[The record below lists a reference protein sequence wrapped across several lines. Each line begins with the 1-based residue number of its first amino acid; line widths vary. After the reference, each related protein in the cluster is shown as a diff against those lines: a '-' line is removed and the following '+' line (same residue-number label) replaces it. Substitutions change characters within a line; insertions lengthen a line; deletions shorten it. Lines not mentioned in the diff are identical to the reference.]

1 MMSTEARAH
10 WLRSLGALFIGV
22 IGLIAFYRAV
32 VPHDPPQEWLVW
44 RYLAVGAQAA
54 LFAVGSLCGGH
65 ALSSLIR
72 LRLPLR
78 ERLVMSFA
86 LGVLGW
92 ALLTVLLGLLGLLGT
107 VAFFGIPFVGIAFGG
122 LKLKRELSRALR
134 LRTVLRPAREGWT
147 ERLRRSFG
155 RVCVFL
161 IWIPLLTPVN
171 VTYDSMW
178 YHLSLA
184 EQYAAAG
191 AVFKLEEGWFAGTM
205 PHLSSYLYTWAF
217 LSPISKLFDSI
228 VLAAHLEF
236 VVFLATLAFVPVL
249 VDVLL
254 PRPRLIASWPL
265 MFLFPGVLLYDSAL
279 GCGADHVLAFWTIPL
294 FLSLRRFWR
303 RPGIGNAVLFGA
315 MTGAAALTKYQAVFF
330 LVGPLVIVFLR
341 LFWSIARLR
350 WRDAGVVLLV
360 AMSALVV
367 SSPHWLLN
375 TVWHHNP
382 IYPHLNSVFP
392 SVPLVEGIDT
402 TVAEKAWIPK
412 GTLSEKAKETL
423 IATAKFGFES
433 HDWIT
438 FHQDR
443 PVFGSLFLVAVG
455 FLPFLQRRRAV
466 GALMALTWSAVP
478 IWYWT
483 HHQDRYLQA
492 IVPLAAAAVGVAL
505 AGIWRRY
512 ELARPVVAAL
522 VLFQVLH
529 ASDIWTL
536 PAHTSI
542 FTAPVHSVV
551 DLIASS
557 KSSAPEELVDRHF
570 AISRAQKALPRTAK
584 VLVHDVHVHLGL
596 GRVAVRDHTSR
607 QGAINWALL
616 GSTRAAASQMERM
629 GVTHL
634 YWPGTP
640 TAWSSIGD
648 DLVFYRFAQL
658 TGVHATPLG
667 DGSWVTPIEKE
678 LVQSETPTV
687 LVMDC
692 ATERMTP
699 RELNRRWEPLYF
711 TSCAS
716 PVVPDDFDAQIAAS
730 EVVVVDSR
738 KHPNPPA
745 RLQAEFALLFDRYGF
760 KVWGRR

>member
-1 MMSTEARAH
+1 MWTKARAH
-10 WLRSLGALFIGV
+10 WGRSLGVLAVGV
-22 IGLIAFYRAV
+22 IGIIAFYRAV
-32 VPHDPPQEWLVW
+32 APHDPPQGWLVW

-54 LFAVGSLCGGH
+54 LFALGSLCGGH
-65 ALSSLIR
+65 ALLSLIPV
-72 LRLPLR
+72 RLPVR

-86 LGVLGW
+86 LGVLSW
-92 ALLTVLLGLLGLLGT
+92 ALLTVVLGLLGLLGT
-107 VAFFGIPFVGIAFGG
+107 VAFLGIPLVGILLGG
-122 LKLKRELSRALR
+122 LR
-134 LRTVLRPAREGWT
+134 LRREVARLFRLRAVLRPQRERLT
-147 ERLRRSFG
+147 DRLRRLFG
-155 RVCVFL
+155 VVCVFL
-161 IWIPLLTPVN
+161 IWVPLLTPAN
-171 VTYDSMW
+171 VTYDAMW
-178 YHLSLA
+178 YHLPLA

-191 AVFKLEEGWFAGTM
+191 GLFRLEEGWFSGTM
-205 PHLSSYLYTWAF
+205 PHLSTYLYTWAF
-217 LSPISKLFDSI
+217 LSPSSKLFDSI

-236 VVFLATLAFVPVL
+236 VIFLATLAFVPVL

-254 PRPRLIASWPL
+254 PRPRLVASWPL
-265 MFLFPGVLLYDSAL
+265 LFLFPGVFLYDSAL
-279 GCGADHVLAFWTIPL
+279 GCGADHVLAFWTIPF

-303 RPGIGNAVLFGA
+303 RPNIGNAVLFGA
-315 MTGAAALTKYQAVFF
+315 TTGAAALTKYQAVIF
-330 LVGPLVIVFLR
+330 LIGPAVVVFLR
-341 LFWSIARLR
+341 LVWSMARLR
-350 WRDAGVVLLV
+350 WSDAGAMFLA

-375 TVWHHNP
+375 TMWHHNP
-382 IYPHLNSVFP
+382 IYPHLSSVFP
-392 SVPLVEGIDT
+392 SVPLVEGVDT

-412 GTLSEKAKETL
+412 GTPFEKVKETL
-423 IATAKFGFES
+423 LATAQFGFES

-438 FHQDR
+438 FHQER

-492 IVPLAAAAVGVAL
+492 IVPLAAVAVGVAL
-505 AGIWRRY
+505 VGIWRRY
-512 ELARPVVAAL
+512 GLARPAVAAL
-522 VLFQVLH
+522 AGFQVLH

-536 PAHTSI
+536 PAHATLSS
-542 FTAPVHSVV
+542 APVHSVV
-551 DLIASS
+551 DLIASN
-557 KSSAPEELVDRHF
+557 KRSAPEELVDRHF
-570 AISRAQKALPRTAK
+570 AISRAQKVLPRTAK
-584 VLVHDVHVHLGL
+584 VLVHDVHIHLGL

-616 GSTRAAASQMERM
+616 GSTRAAADQMENM

-648 DLVFYRFAQL
+648 DLVFYRFAQR

-678 LVQSETPTV
+678 LVQSETTTV
-687 LVMDC
+687 LVIDC
-692 ATERMTP
+692 ATSRMTP
-699 RELNRRWEPLYF
+699 LELNRRWEPLYF
-711 TSCAS
+711 TPCAS
-716 PVVPDDFDAQIAAS
+716 PVVPDDLDAQIAAS
-730 EVVVVDSR
+730 EVVVIDSR
-738 KHPNPPA
+738 KHPTPPA
-745 RLQAEFALLFDRYGF
+745 RLPAEFALLFDRYGF